1 MLWLQNFL
9 CQRQRKNQQEQYC
22 EQTSSIYYVER
33 IPPLGYIMNLYQLQI
48 RKTRVEK
55 ILLKD
60 TLYLITL
67 VFDQGPNKQIK
78 TRGLLFIIV

>member
-9 CQRQRKNQQEQYC
+9 CQRQRKTNKNGIANKPVVFTEYR
-22 EQTSSIYYVER
+22 ENSSFRIYYEP
-33 IPPLGYIMNLYQLQI
+33 IPATDKENMC
-48 RKTRVEK
+48 RK
-55 ILLKD
+55 ILQKD